1 MITHNQS
8 LPSDWVVRFA
18 SQIPKSNELSYRVL
32 DYACG
37 TGRHARYLLSLG
49 HSILAMDRDR
59 QCLME
64 LETSIDLCQPLP
76 IELRCIDLEQ
86 EMCVLEEENEL
97 FAGIIV
103 TNYLYRP
110 HLLRLFEQL
119 EVGGVMIYETFAVGN
134 ERYGKP
140 SNPNFLLKENELL
153 KIAMGY
159 HFHILA
165 FEQLEVTLPKPAMI
179 QRICAVRTKD

>member
-8 LPSDWVVRFA
+8 LPSDWVVRFEPHL
-18 SQIPKSNELSYRVL
+18 PKNHQLLGRIL

-37 TGRHARYLLSLG
+37 TGRHALFLQKQG
-49 HSILAMDRDR
+49 HSVLAMDRDS
-59 QCLME
+59 QSLME
-64 LETSIDLCQPLP
+64 LENSTEPSRPFP
-76 IELRCIDLEQ
+76 IELRCVDLELAN
-86 EMCVLEEENEL
+86 CVLEEENEL

-110 HLLRLFEQL
+110 HLQSLFDQL
-119 EVGGVMIYETFAVGN
+119 EVGGVLLYETFAVGN

-153 KIAMGY
+153 EIAMAKC
-159 HFHILA
+159 FHILA
-165 FEQLEVTLPKPAMI
+165 FEQLEVTLPKPAII